1 MRERISNTYPAP
13 LGRGAA
19 GSAGRS
25 AEPGTI
31 SICFVA
37 AALQGVRARDLNADE
52 LLANVGLSSSLLQ
65 VPQARVSAQHYGAL
79 WRTIALALDDEFFG
93 QDSRRMKSG
102 SFAMLCH
109 SVLGCKSLGQALD
122 RSLRFFALIL
132 DDISGSSERKGAEAR
147 IVLHDRKAG
156 DKDRVFAHELLLLLL
171 YGLSCWLVGRR
182 IPILRTEFAYAE
194 PAHSME
200 YRLMYSADLSFE
212 RPNTAIAFDAG
223 YLDLPVMQNERSLKE
238 FLRTA
243 PESILTKYKNGSS
256 LTAKVRRRLRQ
267 FLPGEVPDFEWLAG
281 ELNMT
286 PATMRRRLY
295 EEGESYQSI
304 KDQLRRDL
312 AISYL
317 SHSSRSVMDI
327 ALELGF
333 SERSAFHRAFRKWTG
348 ASPGEFRRTLQA

>member
-1 MRERISNTYPAP
+1 MRHRNSNTDLRR
-13 LGRGAA
+13 LGQGAA
-19 GSAGRS
+19 AAATRT

-31 SICFVA
+31 AICFVA
-37 AALQGVRARDLNADE
+37 AALQSVRGRALDADQ
-52 LLANVGLSSSLLQ
+52 LLANVGLSPSLLQ
-65 VPQARVSAQHYGAL
+65 VPQARVSAKHYGAL

-93 QDSRRMKSG
+93 QDSRRMKAG

-109 SVLGCKSLGQALD
+109 SVLGCKTLRQALD

-132 DDISGSSERKGAEAR
+132 DDIAGKAERDAGEAR
-147 IVLHDRKAG
+147 IVLHECVAG
-156 DKDRVFAHELLLLLL
+156 AGQRVFAHELLLTLL
-171 YGLSCWLVGRR
+171 YGVSCWLVGRR
-182 IPILRTEFAYAE
+182 IPILRTEFSYAE
-194 PAHSME
+194 PAHSAE
-200 YRLMYSADLSFE
+200 YRLMYCADLRFR
-212 RPNTAIAFDAG
+212 RPHTLIAFEAS
-223 YLDLPVMQNERSLKE
+223 YLDLPVVQNERSLKE

-243 PESILTKYKNGSS
+243 PESILLKYKNGSS
-256 LTAKVRRRLRQ
+256 LNARVRRRLRQ
-267 FLPGEVPDFEWLAG
+267 FLPGEVPDFEGLAD

-286 PATMRRRLY
+286 PATMRRRLH

-348 ASPGEFRRTLQA
+348 ASPGEFRRTLQD